1 MSVIVDVYA
10 IEILDSRGNPTVKC
24 TVRTE
29 NDVLGTSEVPSG
41 ASTGDNEAIELRDG
55 DERFRGKGVLTAV
68 NNINDKI
75 ANEVIGLDVF
85 EQAEIDNTMLEL
97 DGTNNKSN
105 LGANAILAVS
115 MAVARAAANELKQPL
130 YRYLGGLHANLL
142 PLPMLNILNG
152 GKHADNNVDFQE
164 FMIVPVGAESFK
176 DAMRMAS
183 DTFWALKGILKDKG
197 LATSVGDEG
206 GFAPNLES
214 NEEPIKLILQ
224 AIEKAGYK
232 PEEDIALAL
241 DPAASEFYKDGYYM
255 VGNEKLSSDDMIS
268 LYKELIQKYP
278 IISIED
284 GLAENDWDGWEKLTD
299 ELGDVIMLVGDDIFV
314 TNTELIEKGIENA
327 IANAVLI
334 KLNQIGTLTE
344 TLDAIRLAEDAGYGF
359 VISHRSGETA
369 DTFISDLAVAT
380 NSGWIKTGSAC
391 RGERIAKYNRLIEIE
406 DEMFPY
412 GEYPSWKSI

>member
-1 MSVIVDVYA
+1 
-10 IEILDSRGNPTVKC
+10 
-24 TVRTE
+24 
-29 NDVLGTSEVPSG
+29 
-41 ASTGDNEAIELRDG
+41 
-55 DERFRGKGVLTAV
+55 
-68 NNINDKI
+68 
-75 ANEVIGLDVF
+75 
-85 EQAEIDNTMLEL
+85 
-97 DGTNNKSN
+97 
-105 LGANAILAVS
+105 
-115 MAVARAAANELKQPL
+115 
-130 YRYLGGLHANLL
+130 
-142 PLPMLNILNG
+142 
-152 GKHADNNVDFQE
+152 
-164 FMIVPVGAESFK
+164 
-176 DAMRMAS
+176 
-183 DTFWALKGILKDKG
+183 LKGILKDKG
-197 LATSVGDEG
+197 LSTGVGDEG
-206 GFAPNLES
+206 GFAPDLKS
-214 NEEPIKLILQ
+214 NEEPLQLIIQ

-241 DPAASEFYKDGYYM
+241 DPASSEFYKDGFYI
-255 VGNEKLSSDDMIS
+255 VGGDKLSSDDMVS

-327 IANAVLI
+327 IANSVLI

-369 DTFISDLAVAT
+369 DTFIADLAVAT
-380 NSGWIKTGSAC
+380 NAGWIKTGSAC

-412 GEYPSWKSI
+412 GEYPSWKNI

>member
-29 NDVLGTSEVPSG
+29 NDVIGTSEVPSG

-55 DERFRGKGVLTAV
+55 DDRFRGKGVLTAV

-85 EQAEIDNTMLEL
+85 DQAEIDNTMLEL
-97 DGTNNKSN
+97 DGTQNKSN

-115 MAVARAAANELKQPL
+115 MAVARSAANELKQPL

-197 LATSVGDEG
+197 LSTGVGDEG
-206 GFAPNLES
+206 GFAPDLKS
-214 NEEPIKLILQ
+214 NEEPLQLIIQ

-241 DPAASEFYKDGYYM
+241 DPASSEFYKDGFYI
-255 VGNEKLSSDDMIS
+255 VGGDKLSSDDMVS

-327 IANAVLI
+327 IANSVLI

-369 DTFISDLAVAT
+369 DTFIADLAVAT
-380 NSGWIKTGSAC
+380 NAGWIKTGSAC

-412 GEYPSWKSI
+412 GEYPSWKNI